1 LKNEGNKMKKI
12 LFKTLLAIIFATNQA
27 SAEDTNRTTEE
38 LITEFM
44 QLEQEIQEE
53 KAKTEAVMQLGK
65 TVDKLVK
72 QLGIDD

>member
-1 LKNEGNKMKKI
+1 MKKI